1 MGFIKVVLKI
11 MTAAGALIGTT
22 DMGMVDE
29 NKNVKKAALKLAMGK
44 GSQLEDETLNAI
56 CRNET
61 AYHHTRENGQ
71 HVITCTLPHYVEI
84 NGGKLRFKSKR
95 SRKSLKRM
103 RKSKRKSLKKK
114 KTKRKTSKRKY
125 KR

>member
-1 MGFIKVVLKI
+1 MGFINVVLKI
-11 MTAAGALIGTT
+11 MTASGALIGTT
-22 DMGMVDE
+22 DMGMVDD
-29 NKNVKKAALKLAMGK
+29 KNVKQAALKLAMGK

-61 AYHHTRENGQ
+61 AYDHTQEDGQ
-71 HVITCTLPHYVEI
+71 HIVTCTLPHDVDI
-84 NGGKLRFKSKR
+84 KGGKLRFKSKR
-95 SRKSLKRM
+95 SRKSLKKR